1 MALTPEEQQLINKLL
16 QEGITLARQL
26 GDETSKASLENFT
39 GDLNTAERLVHS
51 LRDEWKKYTS
61 DVEGTREG
69 FTNVVSEIKKLT
81 TGSKAASTAFSGLT
95 SLATKLQ
102 RHQENTSKLSSKEL
116 KDLQKQVQEKVS
128 DLKLA
133 GKLSK
138 QEVKDLETKKAS
150 QGLSSKEQRQLEAAR
165 AAHANISQ
173 EITENMGFIKQFND
187 QLDDSVNRTENLEDA
202 IGLGGNALKGMQG
215 AMDKLGLGMFVLSF

>member
-16 QEGITLARQL
+16 QEGIALARQL

-95 SLATKLQ
+95 SLAAKLQ

-202 IGLGGNALKGMQG
+202 LGLGGNALKGMQG
-215 AMDKLGLGMFVLSF
+215 AMGKLGLGVI